1 MMARYYEDLT
11 IGLRYE
17 LGSYTFT
24 KENIRSFSSRFA
36 PVPFHSSAEV
46 AEQGLF
52 GSIAAVGFHICCA
65 WMPCFLKTLEQHQ
78 TQRLNAGEILPEIG
92 PGAGLKNIRWHIPVH
107 AGDVVSYS
115 VEVKALRDL
124 KSKPGWGLVTVFSQ
138 GHNQRGACVVSF
150 ESSMLTAMRAAMFA
164 SNAST

>member
-1 MMARYYEDLT
+1 MMARYFEDLSL
-11 IGLRYE
+11 GLRYE
-17 LGSYTFT
+17 LGTYTFT
-24 KENIRSFSSRFA
+24 DENIRSFSSRFA

-78 TQRLNAGEILPEIG
+78 TQKLNAGEILPEIG

-107 AGDVVSYS
+107 AGDMVSYS
-115 VEVKALRDL
+115 AEVTALRDL
-124 KSKPGWGLVTVFSQ
+124 KSKPAWGLVTAFSE
-138 GHNQRGACVVSF
+138 GHNQHGKCVVSF
-150 ESSMLTAMRAAMFA
+150 ESSMLTAKRANMVT
-164 SNAST
+164 SNSAT